1 MFTQEQII
9 DLKSKINIFDFYS
22 QFLTLKQCG
31 KYYRA
36 VCPFHND
43 HTPSFDVSSETGL
56 WICRSCG
63 ASGDIIDFYR
73 RYNDKSFFDAVMEIA
88 KSQNIEIELSDE
100 VKKEY
105 ELKRNLY
112 KINDKIATYFQKSL
126 LKSDI
131 GKEYMKQR
139 QFSVDTIKKWKLG
152 YIPYK
157 SLVTS
162 NEAMNQLLEQG
173 NLIKRTEDDG
183 YRNYFGSYRISIPF
197 FNENGKIVGFSS
209 RAVNNEIK
217 PKYLH
222 SQNSLLFKKDEV
234 LFGYN
239 FAKETIKTTKCVII
253 CEGQVD
259 CIMAHQNG
267 ITNVV
272 ATCGLALSDKQLSLL
287 KADVKNYFLIVEDKA
302 GEGAVD
308 RLYDTIIQNNYGA
321 NVRIVRLY
329 DNVGDKMDLDELLR
343 TQGKGELYKRLK
355 GSKIYNEDKI
365 IRSLD
370 KINYKTI
377 DEKKFH
383 IYNVRKYISKIKDSL
398 TRNQYIQ
405 MLADKLELPEVDV
418 KRICEKTTQSHIE
431 VGEIGSRKD
440 KAQQTIIAS
449 LFSKFGYSIAYNL
462 IKELKIP
469 NKLNNSYRKIFD
481 KIENVLL
488 MNGTNCDLINI
499 LHTCDLFEEGEKR
512 TIDQAYFLSEQ
523 FDNLDDEDE
532 LKECL
537 EDQVRNLR

>member
-22 QFLTLKQCG
+22 QFLTLKQSG

-36 VCPFHND
+36 VCCFHSD
-43 HTPSFDVSSETGL
+43 HTPSLDIDSQSGL
-56 WICRSCG
+56 FICRSCG

-105 ELKRNLY
+105 ELKKNLY
-112 KINDKIATYFQKSL
+112 KLNNKVAQLYQKSL
-126 LKSDI
+126 LTSTE
-131 GKEYMKQR
+131 GKEYMKKR
-139 QFSVDTIKKWKLG
+139 QFSIDTIKQWKLG
-152 YIPYK
+152 YIPDTQ
-157 SLVTS
+157 LATQ
-162 NEAMNQLLEQG
+162 NNNMNYLLEQG
-173 NLIKRTEDDG
+173 NLIKKTEDDE
-183 YRNYFGSYRISIPF
+183 YRNYFRSKRISIPF

-209 RAVNNEIK
+209 RAINNEIK

-222 SQNSLLFKKDEV
+222 SQNGLLFKKDEV

-239 FAKETIKTTKCVII
+239 FAKETIKNTKCVII
-253 CEGQVD
+253 CEGQID

-272 ATCGLALSDKQLSLL
+272 ATCGLALSDKQLGLL
-287 KADVKNYFLIVEDKA
+287 KSDVKNYFLIVEDKA
-302 GEGAVD
+302 GENAVD
-308 RLYDTIIQNNYGA
+308 RLYDTIVSNNYGA
-321 NVRIVRLY
+321 NVRLVRLY
-329 DNVGDKMDLDELLR
+329 DEEHEKMDLDEFLR
-343 TQGKGELYKRLK
+343 TNGKGELYKYLK
-355 GSKIYNEDKI
+355 NSKIYNEDKI
-365 IRSLD
+365 LRSLD
-370 KINYKTI
+370 RINYKTI

-398 TRNQYIQ
+398 TRNQYIS
-405 MLADKLELPEVDV
+405 MLADKLELPEIDV
-418 KRICEKTTQSHIE
+418 RRICEKTTQTHIE

-449 LFSKFGYSIAYNL
+449 LFSKFGYSVVYSL
-462 IKELKIP
+462 IKELKIQ
-469 NKLNNSYRKIFD
+469 NKLDNLYKKIYN
-481 KIENVLL
+481 KIENILL
-488 MNGTNCDLINI
+488 MQGTNCDLINI
-499 LHTCDLFEEGEKR
+499 LHTSNLFEEDEKKI
-512 TIDQAYFLSEQ
+512 IDQAYFMSEQ

-537 EDQVRNLR
+537 KDQLNNLR

>member
-1 MFTQEQII
+1 M
-9 DLKSKINIFDFYS
+9 
-22 QFLTLKQCG
+22 
-31 KYYRA
+31 
-36 VCPFHND
+36 
-43 HTPSFDVSSETGL
+43 
-56 WICRSCG
+56 
-63 ASGDIIDFYR
+63 
-73 RYNDKSFFDAVMEIA
+73 
-88 KSQNIEIELSDE
+88 
-100 VKKEY
+100 
-105 ELKRNLY
+105 
-112 KINDKIATYFQKSL
+112 
-126 LKSDI
+126 
-131 GKEYMKQR
+131 
-139 QFSVDTIKKWKLG
+139 
-152 YIPYK
+152 
-157 SLVTS
+157 
-162 NEAMNQLLEQG
+162 
-173 NLIKRTEDDG
+173 
-183 YRNYFGSYRISIPF
+183 
-197 FNENGKIVGFSS
+197 
-209 RAVNNEIK
+209 
-217 PKYLH
+217 H

-329 DNVGDKMDLDELLR
+329 DNVSDKMDLDELLR

-365 IRSLD
+365 VRSLD

-469 NKLNNSYRKIFD
+469 NKLNNSYRKIFN
-481 KIENVLL
+481 KIENILL